1 MEIFNSLINENI
13 TNTVI
18 KVFFLTCSFL
28 FTVFLLVVFK
38 QTTSMNAII
47 NDENDSLIL
56 KLIAFILLMG
66 SLSLFL
72 AALVIL

>member
-1 MEIFNSLINENI
+1 MEIFNSLINSNF
-13 TNTVI
+13 VFLAI

-38 QTTSMNAII
+38 QVISMNAIV
-47 NDENDSLIL
+47 NDKNDSLLL
-56 KLIAFILLMG
+56 KLIAFVLLIS

-72 AALVIL
+72 LALVIL

>member
-1 MEIFNSLINENI
+1 MEIFNSLINGNI
-13 TNTVI
+13 AATAV

-38 QTTSMNAII
+38 QVISMNAIVS
-47 NDENDSLIL
+47 DENDSLLL
-56 KLIAFILLMG
+56 KLIAFILLMS

-72 AALVIL
+72 TALVIL

>member
-1 MEIFNSLINENI
+1 MEIFNSLINGNI
-13 TNTVI
+13 AAIAV

-38 QTTSMNAII
+38 QVISMNAIVS
-47 NDENDSLIL
+47 DENDSLLL
-56 KLIAFILLMG
+56 KLIAFILLMS

-72 AALVIL
+72 TALVIL